1 MMKSRIPHPKE
12 TTDDSQH
19 KRIQESRDDA
29 STVHA
34 ALNSLGAPLVQ
45 TEEFLRLYRGSL
57 ADALFFV
64 SEHIKGRR
72 HVALARAEI
81 SW

>member
-12 TTDDSQH
+12 TTDSQH
-19 KRIQESRDDA
+19 KRIQESCGDA

-34 ALNSLGAPLVQ
+34 ALNAIGAPIVE

-57 ADALFFV
+57 ADALLFV

-81 SW
+81 SR